1 MSGISE
7 TQLRELLGRGLVA
20 LQYVKKDGSTR
31 NAVGTLN
38 RWFIPRD
45 KRPLGPEKRR
55 VTPWVKDDYVR
66 YYDFTVQNW
75 RCLVCSEVIEAKPI
89 DGLSPFPSP
98 TREGGCEMEDDE
110 PSDYNGMD
118 YNDYKFEEALRKLE
132 NDLNSEEHA

>member
-7 TQLRELLGRGLVA
+7 TQLREMLGRGLVA

-66 YYDFTVQNW
+66 FYDLSVQNW

-89 DGLSPFPSP
+89 VFS
-98 TREGGCEMEDDE
+98 ED
-110 PSDYNGMD
+110 M
-118 YNDYKFEEALRKLE
+118 
-132 NDLNSEEHA
+132 DLNDAMIEATLTNQEHA